1 MSGQIY
7 YGGLVKGWRTTICGG
22 LAKFSRIRY
31 ILKYHNRFCF
41 AKTCDYSNISA
52 KLTALKNL

>member
-41 AKTCDYSNISA
+41 AKTCDYSN
-52 KLTALKNL
+52 